1 MPRINLNALWTWP
14 LLALLV
20 LAMMS
25 FQDPLR
31 IAVVAVL
38 LSVHGPMWRWIH
50 GLEHRIAKP
59 QRVAT
64 RR

>member
-1 MPRINLNALWTWP
+1 MLRINLNALWMWP
-14 LLALLV
+14 LLAVLV

-31 IAVVAVL
+31 IAAVALL
-38 LSVHGPMWRWIH
+38 LSVHGPMWRWLH
-50 GLEHRIAKP
+50 SLERQVAKP
-59 QRVAT
+59 QLAAP